1 MAENFKERFSAFSE
15 KLKLGSSEVGRK
27 VTERMKELFQVST
40 QADKLV
46 EEATIENLEGPDWE
60 KSLELCDLV
69 NSEQVS
75 GQDAVRAI
83 KKRIMLKNTRIQFLA
98 LTLLETCVKNC
109 EKMFSEVA
117 SERVLDEM
125 VKMIDDRQTA
135 VENRDKALKL
145 IEAWGEST
153 EELRYL
159 PIFEETLKSLKSR
172 GIVFPGRDTESLA
185 PIFTPPQSISR
196 LATEGSGSFNADS
209 FGLREAG
216 GLSQSGFSPEET
228 KEVFDVSR
236 NSVELLSTVLTSSPQ
251 QEALQEELTLALV
264 EQCRQ
269 SQFKIQRII
278 ESAGDNDPNIFEA
291 LNVNDELQH
300 VLIKYEE
307 MSHSNSGEQLQAE
320 NQPDFARVE
329 ALEEDDP
336 THGVGE
342 ESVLVRNRIPKTS
355 TSSAHDDA
363 AMADLD
369 EMIFGKNDSTQ
380 GAGKKSS
387 DDLITF

>member
-1 MAENFKERFSAFSE
+1 
-15 KLKLGSSEVGRK
+15 
-27 VTERMKELFQVST
+27 
-40 QADKLV
+40 
-46 EEATIENLEGPDWE
+46 
-60 KSLELCDLV
+60 
-69 NSEQVS
+69 
-75 GQDAVRAI
+75 
-83 KKRIMLKNTRIQFLA
+83 MLI
-98 LTLLETCVKNC
+98 CYV
-109 EKMFSEVA
+109 
-117 SERVLDEM
+117 
-125 VKMIDDRQTA
+125 
-135 VENRDKALKL
+135 
-145 IEAWGEST
+145 
-153 EELRYL
+153 
-159 PIFEETLKSLKSR
+159 
-172 GIVFPGRDTESLA
+172 
-185 PIFTPPQSISR
+185 
-196 LATEGSGSFNADS
+196 
-209 FGLREAG
+209 
-216 GLSQSGFSPEET
+216 
-228 KEVFDVSR
+228 
-236 NSVELLSTVLTSSPQ
+236 
-251 QEALQEELTLALV
+251 QEELTLALV

-307 MSHSNSGEQLQAE
+307 MSKSNSGEQLQAE
-320 NQPDFARVE
+320 NQPVFARVE